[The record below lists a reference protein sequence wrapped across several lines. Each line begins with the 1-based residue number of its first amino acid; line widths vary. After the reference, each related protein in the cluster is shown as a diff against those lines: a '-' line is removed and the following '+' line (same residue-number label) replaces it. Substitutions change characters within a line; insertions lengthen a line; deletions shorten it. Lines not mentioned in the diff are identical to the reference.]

1 MLLVHVGKGS
11 KDPTPPNPPP
21 PPPPLLR
28 ARIDCLQAASDVTT
42 ALQDLMCPQ
51 QCRREASDVSTAV
64 QVRSI

>member
-1 MLLVHVGKGS
+1 MLLVHVGKES
-11 KDPTPPNPPP
+11 KDPTPPP

-64 QVRSI
+64 QERSI